1 MEEEQLRDL
10 GSKAVNHA
18 QKLGAEEAE
27 IFLYTENHA
36 SVRFISGIFASRGKT
51 VKGFKGAFARIA
63 EPWIKK
69 KGVPNINSGVKAGVG
84 VRAVI
89 NKAIGFSSV
98 SSLEEKPVLEAVE
111 EAVKIA
117 KVRPPDP
124 NWVALPESKK
134 PSEKAGT
141 YDTKISELG
150 IEKMLELGVE
160 CCVVAA
166 DVDKRITQAMAM
178 VSAGSASFGIVNN
191 RGTGVF
197 DKGTL
202 FITYVS
208 AKGKSGSEEVSSGD
222 FLVSRNYIENV
233 QSVGLSA
240 ARRTVECFGKKAM
253 PEKHVGPVVFEN
265 MSWNQLFT
273 AIFPSGI
280 SGLNVKEN
288 RSVFKDKLGQQVA
301 GESVSIVDDG
311 TLPEGVGTTRMDDEG
326 VPRQRT
332 PIIEKGVL
340 ASFLYD
346 NYSAR
351 RESRESTGN
360 ASRRRDPTAPY
371 ANQPV
376 IRPSNLI
383 LEPGKDN
390 LEALINQ
397 VKNGVLVKGGLIG
410 AFHSNV
416 VTGDFSVTA
425 ENAFKIDNGTVAY
438 PLKACTVGG
447 NLYQALNSVLA
458 MGNDSRTFGSVINPS
473 ITIDKIVVST

>member
-1 MEEEQLRDL
+1 MEEQLRDL
-10 GSKAVNHA
+10 GNKAVNHA
-18 QKLGAEEAE
+18 QELGAEEAE

-36 SVRFISGIFASRGKT
+36 SVKFVGGIFASRGKT

-69 KGVPNINSGVKAGVG
+69 KGVPVINSGVKAGVG

-89 NKAIGFSSV
+89 SKAIGFSSV

-124 NWVALPESKK
+124 NWFTLPEPKK
-134 PSEKAGT
+134 PGEKGGIF
-141 YDTKISELG
+141 DTNVSKLSV
-150 IEKMLELGVE
+150 EKMLKLGVE
-160 CCVVAA
+160 CCVSAG
-166 DVDKRITQAMAM
+166 DVDKRITQAMAV
-178 VSAGSASFGIVNN
+178 VSADSASFGIVNS
-191 RGTGVF
+191 RGTEVF
-197 DKGTL
+197 DKATL
-202 FITYVS
+202 FTTYVS
-208 AKGKSGSEEVSSGD
+208 TKGKSGSEEVSSGD
-222 FLVSRNYIENV
+222 FIVSRNYTENV
-233 QSVGLSA
+233 QSVALGA
-240 ARRTVECFGKKAM
+240 ARRTVECFGKKAL

-301 GESVSIVDDG
+301 GESVSVVDDG
-311 TLPEGVGTTRMDDEG
+311 ILPEGVGTTRMDDEG

-346 NYSAR
+346 NYSAK

-360 ASRRRDPTAPY
+360 ASRRRDAAPY
-371 ANQPV
+371 ANNPI

-397 VKNGVLVKGGLIG
+397 VKNGVLVKGSVIG
-410 AFHSNV
+410 AFHSNI

-425 ENAFKIDNGTVAY
+425 ENAFRIENGSVAY

-447 NLYQALNSVLA
+447 NLYQALNSVVA
-458 MGNDSRTFGSVINPS
+458 IGSDSRTFGNVINPS
-473 ITIDKIVVST
+473 VAIDKIVVST